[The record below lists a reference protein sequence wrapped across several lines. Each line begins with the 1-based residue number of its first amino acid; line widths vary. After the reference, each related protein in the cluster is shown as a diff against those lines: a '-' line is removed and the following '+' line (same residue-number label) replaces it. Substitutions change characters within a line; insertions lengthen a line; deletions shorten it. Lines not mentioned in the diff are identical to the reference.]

1 MPRSKSRVRTN
12 EDPSKCRFSVERIT
26 HQPAAWI
33 QNLPPNRLVTSM
45 RKNVVNRIAGLRPKQ
60 LELDQTAPAH
70 RGRKEK
76 RHLRFRK
83 GQRRSLVRNQPGDG
97 HHDEKHARTDRFV
110 KPRGAG

>member
-1 MPRSKSRVRTN
+1 MQVQRGENHPPARRMDPEFPPKSVGDQH
-12 EDPSKCRFSVERIT
+12 EEERGK
-26 HQPAAWI
+26 QDG
-33 QNLPPNRLVTSM
+33 R
-45 RKNVVNRIAGLRPKQ
+45 LRPKQ

-70 RGRKEK
+70 RGGKEK

-97 HHDEKHARTDRFV
+97 HHDEKHAGTDRFV